1 MDVSY
6 YPGCC
11 MHGTAKGYDQ
21 SIQALTDA
29 FGVVLKEVEDWSC
42 CGASSAHATNFDLAV
57 ALPARDLASAEK
69 VGLDVLVPC
78 AACFNRFRSAQLH
91 LAADTELKTRI
102 ERTIG
107 SEVRN
112 TVTVR
117 DPIDFF
123 VNDVGLEAIRGKVT
137 RKLKG
142 LKPAAYYGCLMV
154 RPKEV
159 CTTDDFENP
168 LLMDRLMEAVGAE
181 PKPWSFKTDC
191 CGGNLTMT
199 KTDQVIRLCDRLTA
213 MAREAGAN
221 CLVTA
226 CPECMA
232 NLDMRPTKGMP
243 IFYFSELLAL
253 ALGLPG
259 ADAWMKFHQTDPRP
273 LLRQAGIVL

>member
-1 MDVSY
+1 MNVSY

-21 SIQALTDA
+21 SIKALTDA
-29 FGVVLKEVEDWSC
+29 FGVTLQEVEDWSC

-57 ALPARDLASAEK
+57 ALPARDLLSAEK

-78 AACFNRFRSAQLH
+78 AACYNRFRSAQLH
-91 LAADTELKTRI
+91 LEADAALKQRI
-102 ERTIG
+102 EATVGGQI
-107 SEVRN
+107 RN
-112 TVTVR
+112 SVAVK

-123 VNDVGLEAIRGKVT
+123 ANQVGLDTIRARVV

-142 LKPAAYYGCLMV
+142 LKPAAYYGCLLV

-159 CTTDDFENP
+159 CTSDDFENP
-168 LLMDRLMEAVGAE
+168 VLLDRLMEVIGAE

-191 CGGNLTMT
+191 CGGSLTIA
-199 KTDQVIRLCDRLTA
+199 KTDQVVRLTDRLTA

-232 NLDMRPTKGMP
+232 NLDMRATAGLP
-243 IFYFSELLAL
+243 IFYFSELVAL

-259 ADAWMKFHQTDPRP
+259 PEQWVKLHQTDPRP
-273 LLRQAGIVL
+273 LLRQAGIFL